1 MFSFENVKKFAKK
14 NHPVITLLGCLLYGF
29 ILGLCIVHDLRYYGL
44 IKK

>member
-1 MFSFENVKKFAKK
+1 MTRVEKLNQFVVK
-14 NHPVITLLGCLLYGF
+14 HPVITLLFCWLYGV

>member
-1 MFSFENVKKFAKK
+1 MFELKNVKKFAVD
-14 NHPVITLLGCLLYGF
+14 HPVITFLGCWLYGF

>member
-1 MFSFENVKKFAKK
+1 MTRVEKLKTFA
-14 NHPVITLLGCLLYGF
+14 NHPVITFLGCFVYGF

>member
-1 MFSFENVKKFAKK
+1 MFELENLKAFAK
-14 NHPVITLLGCLLYGF
+14 NHPVIMLLFCWLYGV

>member
-1 MFSFENVKKFAKK
+1 MFELENLKTFAK
-14 NHPVITLLGCLLYGF
+14 NHPVITLLCCWLYGV

>member
-1 MFSFENVKKFAKK
+1 MRIQKLKQFAV
-14 NHPVITLLGCLLYGF
+14 NHPVLTFLGCWLYGF